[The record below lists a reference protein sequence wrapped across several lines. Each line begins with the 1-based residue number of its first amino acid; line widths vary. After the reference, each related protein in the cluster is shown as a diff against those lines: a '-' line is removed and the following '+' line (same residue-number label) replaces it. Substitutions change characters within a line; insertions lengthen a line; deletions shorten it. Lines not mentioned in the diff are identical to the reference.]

1 MFHKVKEVSVVE
13 KYVLQ
18 VVFTD
23 GVVKKYDVEP
33 LFSEIEAFQTLKEV
47 QGLFELVRVDAGGYG
62 ICWNDDIDLA
72 CDELWEN
79 GIEIA

>member
-79 GIEIA
+79 GIEMA

>member
-18 VVFTD
+18 VVFADNT
-23 GVVKKYDVEP
+23 VKRYDVET

>member
-47 QGLFELVRVDAGGYG
+47 HGLFELVRVDAGGYG

-72 CDELWEN
+72 CDP
-79 GIEIA
+79 

>member
-1 MFHKVKEVSVVE
+1 M
-13 KYVLQ
+13 
-18 VVFTD
+18 VFTD
-23 GVVKKYDVEP
+23 GVVKKYDVKP

>member
-47 QGLFELVRVDAGGYG
+47 QGLFELVHVDAGGYG

>member
-18 VVFTD
+18 VVFID

-79 GIEIA
+79 GIEMA

>member
-18 VVFTD
+18 VVFID

>member
-1 MFHKVKEVSVVE
+1 MFHRVKEVSVVE

-18 VVFTD
+18 VVFAD
-23 GVVKKYDVEP
+23 GTAKKYDVEP
-33 LFSEIEAFQTLKEV
+33 LFLEIEAFQGLKEV

>member
-18 VVFTD
+18 VVFAD